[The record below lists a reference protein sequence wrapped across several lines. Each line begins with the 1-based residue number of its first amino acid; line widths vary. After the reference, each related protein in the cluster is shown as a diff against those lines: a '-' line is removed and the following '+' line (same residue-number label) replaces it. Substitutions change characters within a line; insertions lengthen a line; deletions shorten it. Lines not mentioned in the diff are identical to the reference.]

1 MKIAAFEGFYGGS
14 HKQWLDGLAR
24 HSSHEYQKFT
34 LSDRFW
40 KWRMHGGAVTLASR
54 FNESGFEPDLILAT
68 DMLDLS
74 VLLTLTRHRTSGL
87 PVVLYMHENQLNYP
101 WSDQD
106 RDVTHGRDHHYAFI
120 NYTSALAADR
130 VIFNSEYHRE
140 AFLGELPRFLRMYP
154 DHQNQITVSQLEAK
168 AMVLPIGL
176 DLAQFDRVEPQ
187 PLAEEPVILWN
198 HRWEYDKQPEV
209 FFDAMLQLSKE
220 GYLFKLIVCGEQT
233 DVYPEVFDAMRAKLE
248 GHILHWGFAEGKG
261 AYVRLLRGS
270 DIMPVT
276 SRQDFFGI
284 SAVEAMYCGVYPL
297 LPDRLAFPEHV
308 PEGASRQRYFMH
320 TDNELLV

>member
-1 MKIAAFEGFYGGS
+1 
-14 HKQWLDGLAR
+14 
-24 HSSHEYQKFT
+24 
-34 LSDRFW
+34 
-40 KWRMHGGAVTLASR
+40 
-54 FNESGFEPDLILAT
+54 
-68 DMLDLS
+68 
-74 VLLTLTRHRTSGL
+74 
-87 PVVLYMHENQLNYP
+87 MHENQLNYP

-233 DVYPEVFDAMRAKLE
+233 DVYPEIFDAMRAKLE
-248 GHILHWGFAEGKG
+248 GHILHWGFAEGKE

-270 DIMPVT
+270 DIMPVHIT
-276 SRQDFFGI
+276 PGFSLVFRQWRLCI
-284 SAVEAMYCGVYPL
+284 VEFIRSCQIG
-297 LPDRLAFPEHV
+297 LAFPEHV
-308 PEGASRQRYFMH
+308 PEGTSRLQLLYA
-320 TDNELLV
+320 TNDELLILKLRNLLTRRPMPALSQSNRMQ